1 MTGWYVTLSRVSDV
15 SIMYLAALSKWEVYQ
30 SKWRIKAFLTQ
41 MSKPEE
47 NIIKLLSDCTKSRL
61 HLTV

>member
-15 SIMYLAALSKWEVYQ
+15 SVMYLAALSKWDVYQ

-47 NIIKLLSDCTKSRL
+47 III
-61 HLTV
+61 